1 MFQCMV
7 GRNGN
12 EVEIRFPCVESDIRR
27 VQRELEI
34 PYPTDTRVKVL
45 GVQSDIEQLEILE
58 NQTEDLD
65 FLNLLGRIMYGM
77 DVHEYEQ
84 FRIGLY
90 HECCTEL
97 RAIID
102 ISRSTNRYSIM
113 NPNDLRQ
120 SGLDHELDIRGSI
133 PKSEVESTDYS
144 LIGKQLLDSG
154 TCEKTPYGLLYVNEE
169 IPIADYFD
177 GVHMPAYYDRDF
189 QFAVS
194 LHNDTD
200 KDFIFL
206 PCSDE
211 ELLRAAH
218 RLNTSF
224 PYDLNITI
232 EDTSLRND
240 ALMNWAALAT
250 DIYELNSFARLIDR
264 MDEDDTERYLMVLD
278 YVDRYCGGVGELR
291 NVVRIGQSLSAFS
304 VYPNAMC
311 DAEIG
316 MTLLGEYDVP
326 EELWEFFDA
335 ERFGEQF
342 RNKESGQFTEN
353 GYIGINNREE
363 IKNCLRQTEETD
375 GMSMGGMA

>member
-12 EVEIRFPCVESDIRR
+12 EAEIRFPCEESDLRR

-45 GVQSDIEQLEILE
+45 GVLSDIEQLEILE

-120 SGLDHELDIRGSI
+120 SGLDHELDIRGGI

-144 LIGKQLLDSG
+144 YIGQQLLDSG
-154 TCEKTPYGLLYVNEE
+154 KCENTPYGLLYVNEE
-169 IPIADYFD
+169 IPIADFFD
-177 GVHMPAYYDRDF
+177 GVHMPAYFDRDF

-200 KDFIFL
+200 SDFIFL

-211 ELLRAAH
+211 ELMRAAK

-224 PYDLNITI
+224 PYDLKVQI
-232 EDTSLRND
+232 EDVKDDGSELVNRLIEGADVCTLNRYARLVDGFIPDVREKYMAVLSYVDKTFEDTGGLRSLD
-240 ALMNWAALAT
+240 AAVKIGGVLHAFSYFSNAMS
-250 DIYELNSFARLIDR
+250 DYELGCSAVRDRLPDDSF
-264 MDEDDTERYLMVLD
+264 EDYFDFERYGEDLRMKQNGVFSED
-278 YVDRYCGGVGELR
+278 GYVGLR
-291 NVVRIGQSLSAFS
+291 DGNV
-304 VYPNAMC
+304 
-311 DAEIG
+311 
-316 MTLLGEYDVP
+316 
-326 EELWEFFDA
+326 
-335 ERFGEQF
+335 
-342 RNKESGQFTEN
+342 
-353 GYIGINNREE
+353 
-363 IKNCLRQTEETD
+363 LRQQLTQKNN
-375 GMSMGGMA
+375 MSMGEMS